1 LAVEPHRPHY
11 SLRQRKDARSASRV
25 SLTGVHAHD
34 HDHPMEGDRKL
45 LIAAL
50 ALIAA
55 LMVGEIVTGMV
66 AGSLAP

>member
-1 LAVEPHRPHY
+1 
-11 SLRQRKDARSASRV
+11 
-25 SLTGVHAHD
+25 VHAHD

>member
-1 LAVEPHRPHY
+1 
-11 SLRQRKDARSASRV
+11 
-25 SLTGVHAHD
+25 
-34 HDHPMEGDRKL
+34 MEGDRKL